1 MMPEAIRRSREKNRA
16 AGRSRGDRATRSI
29 GSVVDMRFWGKAI
42 GSRAVAM
49 GTATCAVL
57 GLAGAA
63 SAETYGHAEPGQIGF
78 QPPVTEIARYI
89 EWFHN
94 DFLLPMTA
102 AISLFVLGLLIYVVV
117 RFNEK
122 ANPTPSKTTHNTA
135 IEVAWTII
143 PIILLVIMAMPSFR
157 LLTKE
162 LEIPPADLTIKVT
175 GIQWNW
181 EYSYPQDKDQSG
193 FTFDSYIK
201 SDKELGKDD
210 IRLLAVDNEAVV
222 PVGKIVKVIVTAK
235 DVIHSFV
242 VQSFGIRV
250 DAVPGR
256 LNETWFKAD
265 REGVYYG
272 QCSKLCGKDHAFM
285 PIAFRVVSE
294 EKYEAWLADS
304 RKKFAS
310 ADSKVDVADSGAV
323 LTRP

>member
-1 MMPEAIRRSREKNRA
+1 
-16 AGRSRGDRATRSI
+16 
-29 GSVVDMRFWGKAI
+29 MRFWGNAM
-42 GSRAVAM
+42 GSRAFAK
-49 GTATCAVL
+49 ASAACAVL
-57 GLAGAA
+57 GVASLGLATLGFAGSA
-63 SAETYGHAEPGQIGF
+63 RAETYGYAEPGQMGF

-102 AISLFVLGLLIYVVV
+102 AISLFVLALLIYVVF

-135 IEVAWTII
+135 IEIAWTII
-143 PIILLVIMAMPSFR
+143 PIILLVVMAMPSFR

-193 FTFDSYIK
+193 FTFDSYMK

-210 IRLLAVDNEAVV
+210 IRLLSVDNEAVV
-222 PVGKIVKVIVTAK
+222 PIGKVVKLVVTAK
-235 DVIHSFV
+235 DVIHSFTV
-242 VQSFGIRV
+242 SSFGIRI

-256 LNETWFKAD
+256 LNETWFKAE

-272 QCSKLCGKDHAFM
+272 QCSKICGKDHAFM
-285 PIAFRVVSE
+285 PITVRAVSE
-294 EKYEAWLADS
+294 QAFTTWLEEAK
-304 RKKFAS
+304 KKFAS
-310 ADSKVDVADSGAV
+310 AGGSTAVATANI
-323 LTRP
+323 PAE